1 MSSADDTRRPVESD
15 ELIGDRSAQHRR
27 PEGAGLPGGDTS
39 LPGTGASGSLDTP
52 SVGNDFGGDRS
63 GDLGGDRAG
72 KLGGES
78 GGALG
83 GGRPVAHPVDGS
95 RETPADAP
103 ATGGGSDSVADAAAE
118 AERALAQAAR
128 DAEQAVRDA
137 HSDGTQAVEQ
147 GFADAQRATER
158 AYEEAAAKND
168 RLG

>member
-1 MSSADDTRRPVESD
+1 VSSADDTRRPVESD
-15 ELIGDRSAQHRR
+15 EPIGDRSAQHRR

-39 LPGTGASGSLDTP
+39 LPGTGASGPLDTP
-52 SVGNDFGGDRS
+52 SVGDDFG
-63 GDLGGDRAG
+63 
-72 KLGGES
+72 
-78 GGALG
+78 
-83 GGRPVAHPVDGS
+83 AHTVDGS

-103 ATGGGSDSVADAAAE
+103 APSTGSGSDSVADAAAE

-137 HSDGTQAVEQ
+137 HSDGAQAVEQ
-147 GFADAQRATER
+147 GFADAQRANER